1 MFQGPGDY
9 HMTVRVDLP
18 DGNISAPI
26 SNKLL
31 VKYAT
36 AGEMKT
42 RYDMVKCSL
51 SRASFLS
58 PNTDIFSHKGTVFH
72 PILTLTFFF
81 SVGSFGAPPV
91 GNWGAWSQCS
101 KTCGEGTQTRNR
113 SCLNLP
119 PVYHTSNTTNMEMRI
134 CYPITP
140 CSCK

>member
-1 MFQGPGDY
+1 MYQGPGDY

-42 RYDMVKCSL
+42 KHDMVKCSL

-58 PNTDIFSHKGTVFH
+58 PNTDIFLPQGNCFSPFCKYYFNFE
-72 PILTLTFFF
+72 FFF
-81 SVGSFGAPPV
+81 LRRLF
-91 GNWGAWSQCS
+91 WC
-101 KTCGEGTQTRNR
+101 
-113 SCLNLP
+113 
-119 PVYHTSNTTNMEMRI
+119 TSSRELGCMVPM
-134 CYPITP
+134 
-140 CSCK
+140 